1 MAVIEIA
8 KIQVR
13 RGQENLTGMPQL
25 DAGEF
30 GWAEDTETL
39 YIGKR
44 IVEGAPDDNNTE
56 VVTSVNFLKH
66 LGKNVLALSNTS
78 TAYQYRTSAT
88 WIAIASTT
96 RSLQSKLDDINPS
109 LCDFGVITSF
119 SNTDITLEFQTAVQ
133 TIFANAFDTIDARR
147 TLIIPAGYYTI
158 SEPID
163 LPPYARLKGEGQGLT
178 VITVQ
183 GDVDLFRTVDASGN
197 RFDAMTDMSDITLP
211 KDIYIEGMT
220 LQCSTASAYT
230 TSSIIK
236 LDNVNGATIKDCQIG
251 SSDWYTTSTIY
262 PYGVG
267 ISIRGNLGNGLVGDT
282 VQCKDITIDN
292 CTIVGLNTAII
303 STGTV
308 IRPVIQN
315 NLFGT
320 LVRGID
326 FQEASNNSPTNG
338 VIVDNRF
345 QNIEEQGIFIG
356 TASYR
361 TNHLSSNNFFI
372 NVGNGRSQYRDATT
386 SSNGVTE
393 IITFYSK
400 GNKTVNDYFYRRDY
414 ANATTSTSFYYAPF
428 VVGSTTI
435 EDAGTYRS
443 TVFNNT
449 LTSNINI
456 TSSTNIAKF
465 VVNPTGDQMVIINY
479 QLTGNGMSRK
489 GQMNLNI
496 TSDGL
501 TEITDEYNYVDLAS
515 NWSTATNGML
525 VQRES
530 SGPNLLSISTDTYAA
545 FYSINPIDGVWYIQG
560 NNVWSQAAAD
570 ITGFIGR
577 NTATTYTNFMTLSGA
592 VPGIATFD
600 FSHPTE
606 TWSLLRGQANGIK
619 WSATLN
625 AQQNFITLIATNIN
639 PNPAYLDYQV
649 NIVQ

>member
-56 VVTSVNFLKH
+56 VVTSANFLRH
-66 LGKNVLALSNTS
+66 LGQNVLALSNTS
-78 TAYQYRTSAT
+78 TAYQYRTSSS
-88 WIAIASTT
+88 WIATASTT

-109 LCDFGVITSF
+109 LCDFGVETSF
-119 SNTDITLEFQTAVQ
+119 SNTDITQQFQIAVQ
-133 TIFANAFDTIDARR
+133 TIFANVTDVVDSRR
-147 TLIIPAGYYTI
+147 TLIVPAGQYTI
-158 SEPID
+158 SQPID

-178 VITVQ
+178 TITVL
-183 GDVDLFRTVDASGN
+183 GDVDMFRTVDASGN
-197 RFDAMTDMSDITLP
+197 RFDAMLDMSDATLP

-236 LDNVNGATIKDCQIG
+236 LDNVNGATIKDCTIG
-251 SSDWYTTSTIY
+251 SSEWNTTSTIY

-267 ISIRGNLGNGLVGDT
+267 INIRGNLGNGLVGDT

-292 CTIVGLNTAII
+292 CTLVGLNTGIS

-315 NLFGT
+315 NLFAT

-326 FQEASNNSPTNG
+326 FQEANSNSPTNG
-338 VIVDNRF
+338 TIVDNRF
-345 QNIEEQGIFIG
+345 QNIEQQGIFVG
-356 TASYR
+356 TATYR

-372 NVGNGRSQYRDATT
+372 NVGNGRSQYTDSTT
-386 SSNGVTE
+386 SSNGLTE
-393 IITFYSK
+393 IIMFHSS

-428 VVGSTTI
+428 VKGTTTI
-435 EDAGTYRS
+435 EDGGTYRS
-443 TVFNNT
+443 LIYNNT
-449 LTSNINI
+449 QSQYTVI
-456 TSSTNIAKF
+456 TSSTNVCKF
-465 VVNPTGDQMVIINY
+465 VVSSGDQKVIMNY
-479 QLTGNGMSRK
+479 QITGTNMSRK
-489 GQMNLNI
+489 GTLSINLTPN
-496 TSDGL
+496 GQ
-501 TEITDEYNYVDLAS
+501 TEITDDYNYVDIAY
-515 NWSTATNGML
+515 NYSTATNGMIFER
-525 VQRES
+525 QSGS
-530 SGPNLLSISTDTYAA
+530 SNVAALSTDTYVTMAQ
-545 FYSINPIDGVWYIQG
+545 IRPTDGIWYLQG
-560 NNVWSQAAAD
+560 NNNYANSAAD
-570 ITGFIGR
+570 ISANLGR
-577 NTATTYTNFMTLSGA
+577 NTATTATYFLTLSSN
-592 VPGIATFD
+592 PTFD
-600 FSHPTE
+600 FGDPTE
-606 TWSLLRGQANGIK
+606 TWSLLRGTANGIK
-619 WSATLN
+619 WSTSEYSTT
-625 AQQNFITLIATNIN
+625 QNYITLIATNIN
-639 PNPAYLDYQV
+639 PYPAYLDYQV